1 MEKSVITKAGSVELA
16 VEKALAELGVD
27 RDKVEVEVL
36 QKGGLFKHAEVRVTV
51 RESDAD
57 IALAFVNETLALMGI
72 ASRGKV
78 VDGAE
83 GEIVIEIDG
92 EDSGAA
98 IGYRGEVLDAIQFLA
113 RTYLNKVKP
122 SAGKL
127 AVDCEN
133 YRNKRRDTLV
143 ALAGRLAE
151 KAYRT
156 RRKVSLEPMNPFERR
171 IIHSALADSE
181 IAETVSEGEE
191 PSRYVVIIPKG
202 VEIREDRPRRG
213 DRRDARGGRRDDRRG
228 RDERGGRDDRRNR
241 SFKGD
246 RDDRRRERTR
256 TEEEEVPDGNVYT
269 GYFTD
274 DFVKQ
279 EQKPSGPPKF
289 KSFGG
294 KKKF

>member
-1 MEKSVITKAGSVELA
+1 MEKSVVTKAGSVELA

-27 RDKVEVEVL
+27 REKVTVEVL

-51 RESDAD
+51 KESDAD
-57 IALAFVNETLALMGI
+57 IALEFVNDTLALMGI
-72 ASRGKV
+72 SSRGKV
-78 VDGAE
+78 VESNE
-83 GEIVIEIDG
+83 GEIVIDIDG

-113 RTYLNKVKP
+113 RTYLNQVKP
-122 SAGKL
+122 AAGKL
-127 AVDCEN
+127 TVDCEN
-133 YRNKRRDTLV
+133 YRNKRRDTLI
-143 ALAGRLAE
+143 ALANRLAE

-191 PSRYVVIIPKG
+191 PARYVVIIPKG
-202 VEIREDRPRRG
+202 VELREDRPRRG
-213 DRRDARGGRRDDRRG
+213 DRRDSRGGRRDDRRG

-241 SFKGD
+241 SSKGD

-256 TEEEEVPDGNVYT
+256 TDEEEVPDGRVYT

>member
-151 KAYRT
+151 KAHRT

-241 SFKGD
+241 SSKGD

>member
-51 RESDAD
+51 RESD
-57 IALAFVNETLALMGI
+57 
-72 ASRGKV
+72 KV

-113 RTYLNKVKP
+113 RTYLNQVKP

-127 AVDCEN
+127 TVDCEN

-213 DRRDARGGRRDDRRG
+213 DRRDSRGGRRDDRRG

-241 SFKGD
+241 SSKGD

-256 TEEEEVPDGNVYT
+256 TEEEEVPDGRVYT

>member
-57 IALAFVNETLALMGI
+57 IALAFVNQTLALMGI

-113 RTYLNKVKP
+113 RTYLNQVKP

-127 AVDCEN
+127 TVDCEN

-151 KAYRT
+151 KA
-156 RRKVSLEPMNPFERR
+156 
-171 IIHSALADSE
+171 
-181 IAETVSEGEE
+181 TVSEGEE

-269 GYFTD
+269 GYYTD
-274 DFVKQ
+274 DFVRQ

>member
-113 RTYLNKVKP
+113 RTYLNQVKP

-127 AVDCEN
+127 TVDCEN